1 MNKRDVSGVKS
12 LVYVRCLLLIDIVIF
27 RGFVIM
33 YFLIL
38 GFLNLSFLQ
47 ILLLPVGLSFLYGIK
62 FCCLLHGFFSELD
75 ENLVVV

>member
-1 MNKRDVSGVKS
+1 MSDVF
-12 LVYVRCLLLIDIVIF
+12 LLIDLVIF

-38 GFLNLSFLQ
+38 GFFNLSFLQ
-47 ILLLPVGLSFLYGIK
+47 TFNLSK